1 MGRTRLCSAT
11 NAPCRHDNIDDG
23 VGIPAGILF
32 DRRRRHGESRLKRP
46 TQGPDAVTTPPN
58 VMVVGDSRG
67 GRLPSLSQKDLS
79 LLSDARRE
87 DNHPGRRS
95 SAKQIY
101 QLNVMDAKNWSNP
114 RINFV
119 FVIHKHSFVC
129 VPVNSV
135 CVGSYNY
142 SVCLHKSSA

>member
-11 NAPCRHDNIDDG
+11 NAPCRHDNIDNG

-46 TQGPDAVTTPPN
+46 TQGQDAVTTPPN

-67 GRLPSLSQKDLS
+67 GRLPSLSQKARS

-95 SAKQIY
+95 SAKQICSIKCY
-101 QLNVMDAKNWSNP
+101 GCQKLEQSQN
-114 RINFV
+114 
-119 FVIHKHSFVC
+119 
-129 VPVNSV
+129 
-135 CVGSYNY
+135 
-142 SVCLHKSSA
+142 